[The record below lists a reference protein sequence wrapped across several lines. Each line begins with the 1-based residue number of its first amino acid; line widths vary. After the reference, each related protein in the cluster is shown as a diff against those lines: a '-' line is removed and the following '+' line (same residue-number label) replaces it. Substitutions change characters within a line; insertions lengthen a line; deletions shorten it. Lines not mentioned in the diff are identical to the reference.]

1 MKFSKEIEQTILDA
15 FLQRL
20 PEKRLICP
28 LCRHEKWVLTKG
40 FIILPI
46 QQESEVINES
56 AGTAIVAAALT
67 CTTCG
72 NTHLLNL
79 LSFPEVVERLKQNVF
94 YDETEV
100 KF

>member
-1 MKFSKEIEQTILDA
+1 MKFSKEVERAILDG
-15 FLQRL
+15 FIGRL

-28 LCRHEKWVLTKG
+28 LCKHEQWVLTNG
-40 FIILPI
+40 FIIVPI
-46 QQESEVINES
+46 QRESEVFDTS
-56 AGTAIVAAALT
+56 GGAGLILAALS

-79 LSFPEVVERLKQNVF
+79 TSFPEVVRLMKQAVI
-94 YDETEV
+94 YDDIEV

>member
-1 MKFSKEIEQTILDA
+1 MKFSKEVEQIILDTFVA
-15 FLQRL
+15 RL

-28 LCRHEKWVLTKG
+28 LCQHENWILSRGFVLIPT
-40 FIILPI
+40 
-46 QQESEVINES
+46 QEDSDTISHTNMRGLVL
-56 AGTAIVAAALT
+56 AALS

-79 LSFPEVVERLKQNVF
+79 LVLPEVVEHLQQEVL
-94 YDETEV
+94 YDDIEV